1 MPDSDPQ
8 PVLYLGDTA
17 LTAAA
22 AYLAGVMHRAGIAFD
37 YCPSDKKIGDAL
49 RADQRRLIILSD
61 YAASQLTPKQ
71 HDEVCAAVNAGGDSG
86 VGLLM
91 IGGWASYHGLDGDW
105 HTSPI
110 ADLLP
115 VTISPNDDRIN
126 HDQAAYLRRLH
137 DHPTVAGLPWDDR
150 PPAVGGYNRFRVKP
164 EYPGVR
170 RVLDVARRG
179 MRRVGEGFQLA
190 SMIIDPM
197 LVVAE
202 STAGRGRVACLAT
215 DAAPHWVGPLVDWGT
230 DNDDAPSGDGRV
242 QCHAPGAFEVEV
254 GQHYAQFFTQL
265 VRWTGTLDH

>member
-1 MPDSDPQ
+1 MPDAAPQ

-37 YCPSDKKIGDAL
+37 YCPSDEPIGDAL
-49 RADQRRLIILSD
+49 RPDERRLIILSD
-61 YAASQLTPKQ
+61 YAASQLSDGQ
-71 HDEVCAAVNAGGDSG
+71 HRALVDSVLTG
-86 VGLLM
+86 TGLLM
-91 IGGWASYHGLDGDW
+91 IGGWDSYHGQAGGW
-105 HTSPI
+105 QHAPI

-115 VTISPNDDRIN
+115 VTISDRDDRIN

-137 DHPTVAGLPWDDR
+137 SHPTVSGLPWDDR

-164 EYPGVR
+164 EHPGVR

-179 MRRVGEGFQLA
+179 VRRVGEGFQLS
-190 SMIIDPM
+190 SMVIDPM

-202 STAGRGRVACLAT
+202 GTNGRGRVACLAT

-230 DNDDAPSGDGRV
+230 DNDDGPSVAGRV

-254 GQHYAQFFTQL
+254 GQHYAKFFTQL
-265 VRWTGTLDH
+265 VRWAAAIEEK